1 MRKFI
6 LLAIIAAMLALPATT
21 VNAAPPPDGPP
32 GLERAIAAQE
42 AHNPQLLA
50 IPGVV
55 GTAVGLTADGQPAV
69 KIYSETAG
77 VRGLPAFLDGVPVVT
92 QVTGKL
98 FAMKPPTKPPKPDK
112 PDSPGGNRRNK
123 PPQVVIASPV
133 NGTTFNIDEPI
144 DFAATAT
151 DKEDGDLS
159 NDLSWESDIQGPI
172 GYGPSFTRT
181 LANGEHIIT
190 ASAIDSGSKVGSD
203 SINITISEPGELE
216 TTDVWPGR
224 VPIGISTGNAKSV
237 SAGTIACRVKD
248 TQGNVY
254 ALSNT
259 HVYAPYAYT
268 SQAAIGDEV
277 MQPGRLDAPGQV
289 YDPSLYLGT
298 LVAYEPID
306 GSIFA
311 VNEIDAAIAL
321 TTTDR
326 LDNTTPLSLGGYGI
340 PNSETVPVDQ
350 LFINMPVQKF
360 GRTTQLT
367 KGQIDGIN
375 ATVMIE
381 YAPGWYVFFYNQ
393 ITVASTTAF
402 ILPGDSGSLMVTD
415 DDVES
420 YNPVGLLFA
429 GNGSGTWAIAN
440 PIDLVLNEFGVT
452 IDGK

>member
-1 MRKFI
+1 MV
-6 LLAIIAAMLALPATT
+6 ALTATT
-21 VNAAPPPDGPP
+21 VYAAPPPDGPP
-32 GLERAIAAQE
+32 GLERAIATQE

-55 GTAVGLTADGQPAV
+55 GTAVSLTADGQPAV

-112 PDSPGGNRRNK
+112 PDPPGGNRRNK
-123 PPQVVIASPV
+123 TPQVTITSPAD
-133 NGTTFNIDEPI
+133 GATFNIDELI
-144 DFAATAT
+144 DFAATAM

-159 NDLSWESDIQGPI
+159 GDLSWKSGIQGDI
-172 GYGPSFTRT
+172 GVGPSFMRT
-181 LANGEHIIT
+181 LGYGEHIIT
-190 ASAIDSGSKVGSD
+190 ASVIDSGGKVGSD
-203 SINITISEPGELE
+203 SITIAVLEPSGLE

-224 VPIGISTGNAKSV
+224 VPIGISTGNVKSV

-254 ALSNT
+254 ALSNA

-268 SQAAIGDEV
+268 SQAALGDEV

-298 LVAYEPID
+298 LVAYKPID

-311 VNEIDAAIAL
+311 INEIDAAIAL

-340 PNSETVPVDQ
+340 PNSETVSVDQ

-375 ATVMIE
+375 ATVMLE
-381 YAPGWYVFFYNQ
+381 YAPGWYVLFYNQ
-393 ITVASTTAF
+393 ITVASTNAF
-402 ILPGDSGSLMVTD
+402 ILRGDSGSLLVTD
-415 DDVES
+415 DLS
-420 YNPVGLLFA
+420 CNPVGLLFA
-429 GNGSGTWAIAN
+429 GNEFGTWAIAN
-440 PIDLVLNEFGVT
+440 PIDLVLSEFGVT

>member
-6 LLAIIAAMLALPATT
+6 FLVSIVAILALPVAAA
-21 VNAAPPPDGPP
+21 NAAPPPGGPP
-32 GLERAIAAQE
+32 GLEQAITAQE
-42 AHNPQLLA
+42 AHNPQILA

-55 GTAVGLTADGQPAV
+55 GTAVGLTADGKPAV
-69 KIYSETAG
+69 KILSQTAG

-123 PPQVVIASPV
+123 PPQVTITSPADEA
-133 NGTTFNIDEPI
+133 TFNIDEFI
-144 DFAATAT
+144 DFVATAM
-151 DKEDGDLS
+151 DKEDGDLGS
-159 NDLSWESDIQGPI
+159 DLSWESDIQGPI
-172 GYGPSFTRT
+172 GDDPSFTRT
-181 LANGEHIIT
+181 LDNGKHIIT
-190 ASAIDSGSKVGSD
+190 ASVIDSGGKVGSD
-203 SINITISEPGELE
+203 SITITVLEPSELK
-216 TTDVWPGR
+216 TTDIWPR
-224 VPIGISTGNAKSV
+224 PVPIGISTGNVKSV

-248 TQGNVY
+248 AQGNVY

-298 LVAYEPID
+298 LVAYEPIN

-311 VNEIDAAIAL
+311 TNEIDAAIAL
-321 TTTDR
+321 TTTDK
-326 LDNTTPLSLGGYGI
+326 LNSTTPLSLGGYGI
-340 PNSETVPVDQ
+340 PNSTTVPAT
-350 LFINMPVQKF
+350 LGMTVQKF

-367 KGQIDGIN
+367 KGQITGIN
-375 ATVMIE
+375 ATVMVE
-381 YAPGWYVFFYNQ
+381 YAPGWYAWFVGQ
-393 ITVASTTAF
+393 IIVESTTAF
-402 ILPGDSGSLMVTD
+402 ILPGDSGSLLVID
-415 DDVES
+415 NLS
-420 YNPVGLLFA
+420 CNPVGLMFA
-429 GNGSGTWAIAN
+429 GNGPGTYAIAN
-440 PIDLVLNEFGVT
+440 PIDLVLSEFGVT